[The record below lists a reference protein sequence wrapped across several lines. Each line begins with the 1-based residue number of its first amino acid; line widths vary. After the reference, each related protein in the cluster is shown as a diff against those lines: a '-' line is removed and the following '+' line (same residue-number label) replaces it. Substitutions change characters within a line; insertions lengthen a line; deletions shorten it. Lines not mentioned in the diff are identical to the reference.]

1 MWIYGLGFQDL
12 DFEFRVQG
20 CGVSRIYIYIYIY
33 MGAMQMEVAAL
44 LDSRSRVV
52 WLVGAHCLSMPGLG
66 SIGLLISLLQ
76 SLN

>member
-1 MWIYGLGFQDL
+1 MAWVFRIWTSSLGYRGAVFQ
-12 DFEFRVQG
+12 EY
-20 CGVSRIYIYIYIY
+20 IYIYIYIY